1 VTIRVGICDDQALIR
16 DGLWAQL
23 GMVSDIDVVGAASDG
38 QQALDL
44 ARREQPD
51 VLLMDI
57 RMPRMDGI
65 EATRRICADPS
76 CAGVRTIIL
85 TTFDLDE
92 HVYGALA
99 AGASGIL
106 VKDAT
111 PEEIVR
117 AIRVVAGGE
126 ALLAPAITARLIREF
141 ARHAPAARLAQDRLV
156 ALTDREREVMAL
168 IAHGLSNA
176 EIAATLTLSHATVK
190 THVSRILAKLGAR
203 DRAQLVVLAY
213 ETGLV
218 VPGS

>member
-1 VTIRVGICDDQALIR
+1 
-16 DGLWAQL
+16 
-23 GMVSDIDVVGAASDG
+23 MVSDIDVVGAASDG

-99 AGASGIL
+99 AGASGFWSR
-106 VKDAT
+106 T
-111 PEEIVR
+111 PHLRRSFAPSGWSPAGRPCWPPPSPR
-117 AIRVVAGGE
+117 A
-126 ALLAPAITARLIREF
+126 
-141 ARHAPAARLAQDRLV
+141 
-156 ALTDREREVMAL
+156 
-168 IAHGLSNA
+168 
-176 EIAATLTLSHATVK
+176 
-190 THVSRILAKLGAR
+190 
-203 DRAQLVVLAY
+203 
-213 ETGLV
+213 
-218 VPGS
+218 

>member
-1 VTIRVGICDDQALIR
+1 MTGC
-16 DGLWAQL
+16 GPNS

-44 ARREQPD
+44 ARREAPD

-57 RMPRMDGI
+57 QMPRMDGI

-99 AGASGIL
+99 AGASGFL

-117 AIRVVAGGE
+117 AIRVVASGE

-141 ARHAPAARLAQDRLV
+141 ARRAPA
-156 ALTDREREVMAL
+156 T
-168 IAHGLSNA
+168 G
-176 EIAATLTLSHATVK
+176 TP
-190 THVSRILAKLGAR
+190 RI
-203 DRAQLVVLAY
+203 
-213 ETGLV
+213 
-218 VPGS
+218 GSPR